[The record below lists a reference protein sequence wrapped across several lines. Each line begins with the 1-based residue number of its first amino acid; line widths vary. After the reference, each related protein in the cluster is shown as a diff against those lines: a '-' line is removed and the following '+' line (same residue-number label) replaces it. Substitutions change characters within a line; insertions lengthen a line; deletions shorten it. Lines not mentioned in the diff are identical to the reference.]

1 MSNETITGYPSIDKP
16 WLKYY
21 KSGAEDMAKNIPLN
35 KTVWDIIENKLKEQ
49 CDAVPAI
56 EYFGRKISRS
66 KFIKQVYA
74 WAKVFKQI
82 GVREDE
88 VVCVYSPWFSEIAY
102 ILLAL
107 NMIGAVSYCL
117 KLAISKEALKDE
129 TAKSRFAVVFDGMWE
144 NVKPVFEGDRF
155 EKIFIVSPSHSM
167 SFPQKQLVSLAGKK
181 SSPHFPRTSKY
192 IFADKAIKRF
202 SDYSG
207 NLRAQFKPNRAAFIT
222 SSSGT
227 TIDGVVKGIMTTNE
241 AAIAQCLIAEAAEN
255 RYYPGRTTLTN
266 LPPTASTALCC
277 LYLYPLYFNMTMIIE
292 PRMNEDIFF
301 DQVIKY
307 KPNVV
312 IITGALWTKF
322 FKETEKTI
330 KSGNT
335 PNLSFFDMAIIG
347 GEGVNP
353 EDFAWLN
360 KLMKQC
366 GSEYPMFHGYG
377 LSEEFSVISVDKANA
392 FNDINFEKDVV
403 DVGVP
408 YPGITVGIFDEYGNE
423 LGYNQRGELCIKSN
437 TAMKGYFEK
446 PELTEKAFRNG
457 WLRTGDLFEIDEN
470 GFLYCYGRLSDKLTL
485 PGNKTLYLFD
495 IANELCKDT
504 NVKYAMVNC
513 MGRKDGIYVLAAHLV
528 LHDTD
533 KDAENIIKILD
544 KKIIDF
550 LPAGVSIAGYKVHS
564 CGFRVS
570 PTTAKK
576 DRNYYAQQLSGYV
589 KPTETGLA
597 KVDFNEL

>member
-1 MSNETITGYPSIDKP
+1 MPNKKLTGYPSIDKP

-21 KSGAEDMAKNIPLN
+21 KTGAEDKVKNIPLN
-35 KTVWDIIENKLKEQ
+35 KTVWDVIEGKLKEHG
-49 CDAVPAI
+49 DSVPAI

-66 KFIKQVYA
+66 EFIANVYA

-88 VVCVYSPWFSEIAY
+88 VVCIYSPWFPEIAY
-102 ILLAL
+102 ILSAL

-117 KLAISKEALKDE
+117 KLTISKEALKDE

-144 NVKPVFEGDRF
+144 NVKSVFESDRF
-155 EKIFIVSPSHSM
+155 EKVFVVSPSHSM

-181 SSPHFPRTSKY
+181 SSPRFPKTSKY

-207 NLRAQFKPNRAAFIT
+207 KLKAQFKPNRTAFIT

-227 TIDGVVKGIMTTNE
+227 TVDGVVKGIMTTNE
-241 AAIAQCLIAEAAEN
+241 AAIAHCVFAEAAEN
-255 RYYPGRTTLTN
+255 RYFPGRTTLTN

-292 PRMNEDIFF
+292 PRMSEDIFF
-301 DQVIKY
+301 NQVNKY

-322 FKETEKTI
+322 FNETEKTI
-330 KSGNT
+330 KKGNT

-353 EDFAWLN
+353 EDLASMN
-360 KLMKQC
+360 KLLKQC
-366 GSEYPMFHGYG
+366 GSKYPMFSGYG
-377 LSEEFSVISVDKANA
+377 LSEAFSVISADKASA
-392 FNDINFEKDVV
+392 FDDIDFEKDVV
-403 DVGVP
+403 GVGIP
-408 YPGITVGIFDEYGNE
+408 YPCITVGVFDEHGNE
-423 LGYNQRGELCIKSN
+423 LGYNQRGELCVKAN
-437 TAMKGYFEK
+437 TVMKGYFEK

-457 WLRTGDLFEIDEN
+457 WLRTGDLFEIDKN
-470 GFLYCYGRLSDKLTL
+470 GFLYCYGRLSDKLVL
-485 PGNKTLYLFD
+485 SENKTLYLFD
-495 IANELCKDT
+495 IVNELCKDQS
-504 NVKYAMVNC
+504 VKYAMVNA
-513 MGRKDGIYVLAAHLV
+513 MPKKDGGTALAAHIV
-528 LHDTD
+528 LYEPDQD
-533 KDAENIIKILD
+533 RAEVLRSLD
-544 KKIIDF
+544 ERMKAF
-550 LPAGVSIAGYKVHS
+550 LPAEIEIAGYKFHENS
-564 CGFRVS
+564 FRIS

-576 DRNYYAQQLSGYV
+576 DRNGYMKELTGYV
-589 KPTETGLA
+589 KLKENRIID
-597 KVDFNEL
+597 VEF